1 MDKRLMIE
9 NMINHYT
16 DGNQA
21 KFAALLGIH
30 PQNISAW
37 LKRGSFNAELIYSKL
52 CDVSADWLLSG
63 EGNMLTD
70 KHYEASANTTG
81 DFSPAVSGVQGD
93 ATVTISN
100 EGEALQKE
108 RIAHLQEKVQHLQEI
123 IEEKERLITV
133 LMETRR

>member
-1 MDKRLMIE
+1 MIE

-21 KFAALLGIH
+21 KFAALLGIQ

-37 LKRGSFNAELIYSKL
+37 LKRGSFNAELIYSRL
-52 CDVSADWLLSG
+52 SDISADWLLSG
-63 EGNMLTD
+63 EGDMITD
-70 KHYEASANTTG
+70 KHIDISANTTG

-108 RIAHLQEKVQHLQEI
+108 RIAHLKEKVKHLQDI
-123 IEEKERLITV
+123 IDEKERLIKV